1 MKKKDLLM
9 ARVMSNL
16 KVDREAPN
24 DKYYDMLTNGA
35 TNKSNDILMNQLQL
49 SNILFKFEEVEI
61 PSLLKYVKDNI
72 INAEVIKM
80 DDIMY
85 VSGSFEGLMDLF
97 DWGSPM
103 YEVLDKISL
112 KLDTYISKEKDT
124 RIIKITKDELSG
136 ELLRLSRLIN
146 VVEKN
151 LPEIGLVKETLKGL
165 KLYNPFADVTALITV
180 EDLPEKYKNYDSNIL
195 ERIKKIIYRGQTD
208 NNTRVMKLKSF
219 DEVLG
224 DAE

>member
-16 KVDREAPN
+16 KVDKEASN
-24 DKYYDMLTNGA
+24 DKYYDMLTDGA

-49 SNILFKFEEVEI
+49 SNILFKFEEIEI
-61 PSLLKYVKDNI
+61 PSLIKYVKDNI
-72 INAEVIKM
+72 INAEIIKM

-85 VSGSFEGLMDLF
+85 TAGSFEGLLSFF
-97 DWGSPM
+97 DWGTPM
-103 YEVLDKISL
+103 YEVLNKISI
-112 KLDTYISKEKDT
+112 KLDSFYKKDKET
-124 RIIKITKDELSG
+124 RILKISKDELSG
-136 ELLRLSRLIN
+136 ELLKFSRLVN
-146 VVEKN
+146 VVEKS
-151 LPEIGLVKETLKGL
+151 LPEIGLAKETLKCL

-180 EDLPEKYKNYDSNIL
+180 ENLPEEYKNYDSNIL
-195 ERIKKIIYRGQTD
+195 ERMKNIIYRGQTD
-208 NNTRVMKLKSF
+208 NNTRVMRLKSF

>member
-16 KVDREAPN
+16 KVDKEAPN
-24 DKYYDMLTNGA
+24 DKYYDMLTDGA

-49 SNILFKFEEVEI
+49 SNILFKFEEIEI
-61 PSLLKYVKDNI
+61 PSLIKYVKDNI
-72 INAEVIKM
+72 INAEIIKM

-85 VSGSFEGLMDLF
+85 AAGSFEGLLSFF

-103 YEVLDKISL
+103 YEILNKISI
-112 KLDTYISKEKDT
+112 KLDSFYKKDKET
-124 RIIKITKDELSG
+124 RILKISKDELSG
-136 ELLRLSRLIN
+136 ELLKFSRLVN
-146 VVEKN
+146 VVEKS
-151 LPEIGLVKETLKGL
+151 LPEIGLVKETLKCL

-180 EDLPEKYKNYDSNIL
+180 ENLPEEYKNYDSNIL
-195 ERIKKIIYRGQTD
+195 ERMKNIIYRGQTD
-208 NNTRVMKLKSF
+208 NNTRVMRLKSF

>member
-24 DKYYDMLTNGA
+24 DKYYDMLTGGA

-85 VSGSFEGLMDLF
+85 ASGSFEGLMDLF

-112 KLDTYISKEKDT
+112 KLDTYISKEKET

-151 LPEIGLVKETLKGL
+151 LPEIGLVKETFKGL

>member
-24 DKYYDMLTNGA
+24 DKYYDMLTGGA

-49 SNILFKFEEVEI
+49 SNILFKFEEIEI

-72 INAEVIKM
+72 VNAEVIKT

-85 VSGSFEGLMDLF
+85 ASGSFEGLMELF

-103 YEVLDKISL
+103 YEILDKISRKLDIHISKNKETRML
-112 KLDTYISKEKDT
+112 KLY
-124 RIIKITKDELSG
+124 KDELSG

-146 VVEKN
+146 TVEKN
-151 LPEIGLVKETLKGL
+151 LPEIGLVKETFKGL
-165 KLYNPFADVTALITV
+165 KLYNPFADITVLITV
-180 EDLPEKYKNYDSNIL
+180 EDLPEKYKNYDSKVL
-195 ERIKKIIYRGQTD
+195 ERMKNIIYRGQTD

-219 DEVLG
+219 DEILG